1 MSKSSI
7 TSVAWL
13 AIVAALIC
21 IIVSQN
27 SVEAFNLDAY
37 TFPSY
42 GCGSIVQPGDP
53 LGQARKTILINVV
66 TVHSSASHKSEFT
79 TCINQA
85 VSGQTMYAAA
95 SCTDPTSDACNQCL
109 QEAQAFLDH
118 NCLYFDSGSTVENA
132 QTCTMTFGTSPKT
145 CKG

>member
-1 MSKSSI
+1 M
-7 TSVAWL
+7 VG
-13 AIVAALIC
+13 LIC
-21 IIVSQN
+21 TGVVAVAIT
-27 SVEAFNLDAY
+27 EDAY
-37 TFPSY
+37 SF
-42 GCGSIVQPGDP
+42 GNNNCGIVIQPTSP
-53 LGQARKTILINVV
+53 LAQARKTILINVV
-66 TVHSSASHKSEFT
+66 TVHTSPSHRSEFT
-79 TCINQA
+79 TCINA
-85 VSGQTMYAAA
+85 STMYAAA